1 MRKERVFW
9 CGFLILGAIVLLI
22 SKLGYFSDVNVFSL
36 LFSIA
41 LVAMIIKSIMRISF
55 TGILFP
61 LAFLAII
68 YDDKLGITEITPW
81 PVLFAALLGS
91 IGLSLIFNKG
101 PKKSKIYVNGD
112 SDNTKTIN
120 VDDEGHINLETSFG
134 SSIKYVNTDKFEY
147 ANLSCSFGN
156 MKIYF
161 DNTTMARES
170 AVVNIDISFAGLQM
184 YIPRTWK
191 VENKVGASFGAV
203 EEKNRI
209 DSVIT
214 NTLILTGDVSFSGVE
229 IFYI

>member
-9 CGFLILGAIVLLI
+9 GVFLILGAIVLLI

>member
-9 CGFLILGAIVLLI
+9 GVFLILGAIVLLI

-170 AVVNIDISFAGLQM
+170 AVVNIDVSFAGLQM

-191 VENKVGASFGAV
+191 IENKVGAYFGAV

-229 IFYI
+229 VFYI

>member
-9 CGFLILGAIVLLI
+9 GVFLILGAIVLLI

-36 LFSIA
+36 LMSIA

>member
-9 CGFLILGAIVLLI
+9 GVFLILGAIVLLI

-191 VENKVGASFGAV
+191 IENKVGASFGAV